1 MAPQVA
7 KFSGGAGH
15 QIGVPVARC
24 VVASLNWLS
33 DGPVSSDKV
42 HPGLGDVFLE
52 ISGCRVEMES
62 ERILPQI
69 RLVIRLK
76 KTGLELRTTKHIR
89 FT

>member
-15 QIGVPVARC
+15 QIAVPVARC

-33 DGPVSSDKV
+33 DGLVSSDKV

-62 ERILPQI
+62 
-69 RLVIRLK
+69 
-76 KTGLELRTTKHIR
+76 
-89 FT
+89 